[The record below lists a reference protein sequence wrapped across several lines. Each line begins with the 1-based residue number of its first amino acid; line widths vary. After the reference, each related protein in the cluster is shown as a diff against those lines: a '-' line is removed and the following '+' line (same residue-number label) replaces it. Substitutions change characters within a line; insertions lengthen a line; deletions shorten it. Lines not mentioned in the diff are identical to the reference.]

1 MTTPLHFLPLGG
13 AGEIG
18 MNLNLYEYD
27 GSWLMCDLGVTFADG
42 ELPGIDLIMP
52 DPAFIAER
60 RQNLV
65 GLVLTHAHEDH
76 MGAVPYLWPQLRC
89 PVYATPFAAALLR
102 RKLYEGAQGIAEMEI
117 TEIPLGS
124 SLDLDPFRVE
134 LVSLTHSIPEPN
146 ALVVRTPAGTV
157 MHTGDWKLDADPLI
171 SAPADQ
177 EALQR
182 LGDNGIL
189 AMVCDSTNVFR
200 PGISGSEADVRS
212 SLTELV
218 GGYRRRVAVTTFASN
233 LARLLTVHQAAVA
246 NGRVCVPVG
255 RSMRRMIDCA
265 RETGY
270 LPADV
275 HFTDDRKAAILPPE
289 QVLYLMTGCQ
299 GEANA
304 ALSRAADGSH
314 PSVRLEAGDS
324 VIFSSKIIPGNE
336 KPIFDLINRLVRLQ
350 VEVVTEKD
358 RFVHVSG
365 HPNRDELARMYELV
379 RPQIALPVH
388 GELRHLR
395 EHAALARSL
404 GVPQA
409 LEVENGALIRL
420 APGQAEA
427 VRRVRHGRLAWNGR
441 QAVPV
446 DGRAIG
452 ERRQLMAQG
461 TAFASLALDED
472 GELAADPAI
481 ATHGLL
487 DDDDDLVDDL
497 IDDAAR
503 AIEALPGDCRH
514 DDSAVRAAVQKALRR
529 TLRATLR
536 RRPVVCVQLLRV

>member
-1 MTTPLHFLPLGG
+1 
-13 AGEIG
+13 
-18 MNLNLYEYD
+18 
-27 GSWLMCDLGVTFADG
+27 
-42 ELPGIDLIMP
+42 
-52 DPAFIAER
+52 
-60 RQNLV
+60 
-65 GLVLTHAHEDH
+65 
-76 MGAVPYLWPQLRC
+76 
-89 PVYATPFAAALLR
+89 
-102 RKLYEGAQGIAEMEI
+102 
-117 TEIPLGS
+117 
-124 SLDLDPFRVE
+124 
-134 LVSLTHSIPEPN
+134 
-146 ALVVRTPAGTV
+146 
-157 MHTGDWKLDADPLI
+157 
-171 SAPADQ
+171 
-177 EALQR
+177 
-182 LGDNGIL
+182 
-189 AMVCDSTNVFR
+189 
-200 PGISGSEADVRS
+200 
-212 SLTELV
+212 
-218 GGYRRRVAVTTFASN
+218 
-233 LARLLTVHQAAVA
+233 
-246 NGRVCVPVG
+246 
-255 RSMRRMIDCA
+255 
-265 RETGY
+265 
-270 LPADV
+270 
-275 HFTDDRKAAILPPE
+275 
-289 QVLYLMTGCQ
+289 
-299 GEANA
+299 
-304 ALSRAADGSH
+304 
-314 PSVRLEAGDS
+314 
-324 VIFSSKIIPGNE
+324 
-336 KPIFDLINRLVRLQ
+336 
-350 VEVVTEKD
+350 
-358 RFVHVSG
+358 
-365 HPNRDELARMYELV
+365 MYELV

-427 VRRVRHGRLAWNGR
+427 VRHVRHGRLAWNGR